1 MSVLKALNIKQI
13 RLQKNLTLRQ
23 LSSISGV
30 SNGYISDLEN
40 GKEINPTMAILRK
53 LANALGVSVAELLSE
68 SKATGVKDQSTS
80 L

>member
-68 SKATGVKDQSTS
+68 SKATGVKDQPTS